1 MGCKDEGVRKSEFVA
16 KTQLII
22 SECHRLRLHTMGG
35 LQKGLCRSRNSNN
48 FISKS
53 IMRTMKTEIGLR
65 RLEFSC
71 DFHIPIN
78 MVYGLD

>member
-1 MGCKDEGVRKSEFVA
+1 MSQAKITHHGWFTKGVVQIKE
-16 KTQLII
+16 
-22 SECHRLRLHTMGG
+22 LR
-35 LQKGLCRSRNSNN
+35 NN
-48 FISKS
+48 FISKN